1 MILGGIAALALGVYL
16 GGGRY
21 TQTPED
27 VAARLGKGVPR
38 KAKRHFIW
46 LNLLKV
52 GPRGSDRRLGRRHF
66 KTAVSRDAPRSSDE
80 EQGSVSRSRAPRIRR

>member
-1 MILGGIAALALGVYL
+1 MILGGIAALALGIYL

-27 VAARLGKGVPR
+27 VAARLGKGIPR

-52 GPRGSDRRLGRRHF
+52 GPRGSDRRRGRQHF
-66 KTAVSRDAPRSSDE
+66 KTAASRDTPGPSDD
-80 EQGSVSRSRAPRIRR
+80 